1 MGETSKDWNKWAEDI
16 YWSHF
21 QTIHFTQ
28 FLLRGYN
35 RQLAIPQKFVDNLK
49 KKLPQSVIL
58 KGPSGLTWNVDLTT
72 NDDTLFFN
80 HGWQEFVQD
89 HSLKETDLL
98 VFRYDGG
105 SQFDVLIFDG
115 NNLCEKG
122 ASYFVRK
129 REHTEHDT
137 GCIKKKLREGSIDN
151 VLTPSDDGVASPVN
165 SISDGS
171 DGVASPV
178 NSISDDS
185 DDNETVP
192 SEQFIKSL
200 TANKKTWQNARQ
212 CVGSKEPATTGK
224 SIPSDD
230 SDDSDD
236 SSDDSDENET
246 VPSERCIKSLTANKR
261 TWQNARQCVGSKEL
275 ATTGKSTPK

>member
-1 MGETSKDWNKWAEDI
+1 MFEILANYK
-16 YWSHF
+16 F
-21 QTIHFTQ
+21 QHIFPATLCPSSLTMFVLKFQ
-28 FLLRGYN
+28 
-35 RQLAIPQKFVDNLK
+35 AIPQKFVDNLK
-49 KKLPQSVIL
+49 KKLPQSVTL

-137 GCIKKKLREGSIDN
+137 GCIKKKLREGSICSY
-151 VLTPSDDGVASPVN
+151 P
-165 SISDGS
+165 
-171 DGVASPV
+171 
-178 NSISDDS
+178 
-185 DDNETVP
+185 
-192 SEQFIKSL
+192 F
-200 TANKKTWQNARQ
+200 
-212 CVGSKEPATTGK
+212 
-224 SIPSDD
+224 
-230 SDDSDD
+230 
-236 SSDDSDENET
+236 
-246 VPSERCIKSLTANKR
+246 
-261 TWQNARQCVGSKEL
+261 
-275 ATTGKSTPK
+275 